1 MSGKTWQDKIGWN
14 SSFISRIILVRCL
27 SLRHLEIGRAV
38 SMSDCDFSQILS
50 QNPLALLESFH
61 LKESETAG
69 LTMATVEN
77 LLDSCPDLRTLTDI
91 RSWSGVYRREVE
103 QLVVRLRDN
112 NSSLYFGEDI
122 EDVSEEALRRAGLKE
137 KFDRLREQFGDMVMI
152 P

>member
-1 MSGKTWQDKIGWN
+1 
-14 SSFISRIILVRCL
+14 
-27 SLRHLEIGRAV
+27 
-38 SMSDCDFSQILS
+38 MSDCDFSQILS

-69 LTMATVEN
+69 LTIATVEN
-77 LLDSCPDLRTLTDI
+77 LLDSCPDLITLTDI

>member
-1 MSGKTWQDKIGWN
+1 M
-14 SSFISRIILVRCL
+14 
-27 SLRHLEIGRAV
+27 
-38 SMSDCDFSQILS
+38 
-50 QNPLALLESFH
+50 
-61 LKESETAG
+61 
-69 LTMATVEN
+69 EN

>member
-1 MSGKTWQDKIGWN
+1 M
-14 SSFISRIILVRCL
+14 

-69 LTMATVEN
+69 LTIATVEN

>member
-1 MSGKTWQDKIGWN
+1 M
-14 SSFISRIILVRCL
+14 

-50 QNPLALLESFH
+50 QNPLSLLESFH

-69 LTMATVEN
+69 LTIATVEN